1 MAKKSGRRA
10 AGKQTPQQPSRTGK
24 TDQYR
29 GRSASKIGT
38 SKPGGDGPGRKKWTK
53 DE

>member
-1 MAKKSGRRA
+1 MAKKTNTRTG
-10 AGKQTPQQPSRTGK
+10 GKKTQEPSRTGK

-29 GRSASKIGT
+29 GRSAGKIGT